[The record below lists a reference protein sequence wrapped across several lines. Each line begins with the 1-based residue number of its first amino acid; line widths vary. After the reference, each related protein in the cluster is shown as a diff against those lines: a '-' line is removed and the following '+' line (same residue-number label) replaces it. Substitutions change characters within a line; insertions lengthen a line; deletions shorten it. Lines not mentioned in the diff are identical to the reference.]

1 MNNRQDISQRH
12 KFKFQIETIGDA
24 YVVASGVPEPN
35 DHSAMAAAVMAV
47 CMILVV
53 ETVELEFLESPVLCR
68 IGKLLMN

>member
-1 MNNRQDISQRH
+1 M
-12 KFKFQIETIGDA
+12 
-24 YVVASGVPEPN
+24 PESN

-68 IGKLLMN
+68 IGLLVNLSFVGGFGEESKNLLARADCSWRL